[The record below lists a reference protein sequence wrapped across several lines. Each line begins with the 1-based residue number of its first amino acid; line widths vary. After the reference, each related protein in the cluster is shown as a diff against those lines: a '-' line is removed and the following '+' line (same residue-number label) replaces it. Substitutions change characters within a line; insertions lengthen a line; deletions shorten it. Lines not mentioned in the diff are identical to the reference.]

1 MCTLTEGID
10 YSDERIFETPH
21 PYNKGDYAIS
31 ESMKFPGASA
41 ICVEF
46 DKRSQTDSWYSND
59 YIHLIS

>member
-1 MCTLTEGID
+1 MSTLIEGID

-31 ESMKFPGASA
+31 ETMKFPGAHA

-46 DKRSQTDSWYSND
+46 DKRCMTD
-59 YIHLIS
+59 

>member
-1 MCTLTEGID
+1 LKNTFSSFIEGID

-31 ESMKFPGASA
+31 ETMKFPGAQA

-46 DKRSQTDSWYSND
+46 DKRS
-59 YIHLIS
+59 